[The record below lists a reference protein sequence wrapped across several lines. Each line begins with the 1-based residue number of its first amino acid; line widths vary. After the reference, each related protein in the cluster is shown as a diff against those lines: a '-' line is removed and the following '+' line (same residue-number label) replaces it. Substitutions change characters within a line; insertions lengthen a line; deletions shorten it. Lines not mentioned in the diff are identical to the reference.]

1 MSFRVS
7 KTLITKK
14 QNVLARKICSVMPIA
29 TKYNLNPQEIRLFK
43 TREKEYVL
51 PFAVWKK
58 LGLPKPEKCGQDI
71 QGEFIG
77 ELLEETEPAPG
88 RHTKRDQ
95 KTIFETAK
103 NVINEEGTCL
113 LSLSTGIGKTCL
125 GICLA
130 SHYGGKTLVVC
141 KSNRVK
147 KQWIESIQ
155 KFTTHSAEI
164 VKGKELPNAD
174 FCVMGP
180 MKCRNFEGDLSCFR
194 TVIVDECHEICTS
207 VFSEAL
213 FKVHPFILIGLS
225 ATPDRMDGLGEMLPP
240 FFGSDPI
247 VRREKKEFKV
257 YKILTGFVPNRK
269 YDKRGTLIWT
279 EVIRSLAEN
288 KERQKLISKVLQRP
302 AEGKTIVLGKRKSE
316 LRALSSLLSEAAV
329 TNSLYIEGAKTYDEQ
344 ASVILTT
351 VGKGGVGMDD
361 PKIQTVAIISDAMDV
376 RQYEGRARGANS
388 VVYDFVDKHG
398 TLEKHWNERESW
410 YLQRGATIEVVKLQ
424 SFV

>member
-1 MSFRVS
+1 MSFRISKALVS
-7 KTLITKK
+7 REKSK
-14 QNVLARKICSVMPIA
+14 LARKLCSVTPIA
-29 TKYNLNPQEIRLFK
+29 TKHNPSPQEIRLFK
-43 TREKEYVL
+43 AVGEEYIL
-51 PFAVWKK
+51 PLATWKR
-58 LGLPKPEKCGQDI
+58 LELPKPNKCGQDI
-71 QGEFIG
+71 EGEFVG

-95 KTIFETAK
+95 QTIFERAK
-103 NVINEEGTCL
+103 KLIDKENVCL

-141 KSNRVK
+141 KSDKVK
-147 KQWIESIQ
+147 RQWLESIQ
-155 KFTTHSAEI
+155 KFTNHSAEI
-164 VKGKELPNAD
+164 VKGKILPNTD
-174 FCVMGP
+174 FCIMGP

-240 FFGSDPI
+240 FFGERPI
-247 VRREKKEFKV
+247 IRKEKKEFKV

-269 YDKRGTLIWT
+269 YDKRGNLIWT
-279 EVIRSLAEN
+279 EILRSLAEN
-288 KERQKLISKVLQRP
+288 KERQKLIAKVLQRKT
-302 AEGKTIVLGKRKSE
+302 EGKTIVLGKRKVE
-316 LRALSSLLSEAAV
+316 LRALSSLLTEKNVSN
-329 TNSLYIEGAKTYDEQ
+329 TLYIEGAKTYDDN
-344 ASVILTT
+344 ASIILTT

-361 PKIQTVAIISDAMDV
+361 SKIRAVAIISDAMDV
-376 RQYEGRARGANS
+376 RQYEGRARCANS
-388 VVYDFVDKHG
+388 VVYDFVDKHSS
-398 TLEKHWNERESW
+398 LEKHWEERKSW
-410 YLQRGATIEVVKLQ
+410 YLERGATIEVVNLR

>member
-1 MSFRVS
+1 
-7 KTLITKK
+7 
-14 QNVLARKICSVMPIA
+14 MPI
-29 TKYNLNPQEIRLFK
+29 LNPQEIRLFK

-88 RHTKRDQ
+88 SHTKRNQ

-164 VKGKELPNAD
+164 VKEKELPNAD

-257 YKILTGFVPNRK
+257 YKILTGSVPKRK

-279 EVIRSLAEN
+279 AVLRSLAEN
-288 KERQKLISKVLQRP
+288 KERQKLNSKGLQSP
-302 AEGKTIVLGKRKSE
+302 AEGKTHRPRKKKVRTPCSF
-316 LRALSSLLSEAAV
+316 LSSQWSCSYKLS
-329 TNSLYIEGAKTYDEQ
+329 
-344 ASVILTT
+344 
-351 VGKGGVGMDD
+351 
-361 PKIQTVAIISDAMDV
+361 
-376 RQYEGRARGANS
+376 
-388 VVYDFVDKHG
+388 
-398 TLEKHWNERESW
+398 
-410 YLQRGATIEVVKLQ
+410 LQ
-424 SFV
+424 SKEQRHTTNKLPSF